1 MLIIY
6 SLTLLHPTN
15 EWIYLYE
22 CACILIYLYECAYS
36 YICMSA
42 HTHIFVWVPILI
54 YLYEC
59 AYWYICMSAH
69 THIYVWVRILIYL
82 LWSAAVHE
90 GPRASMVRLK
100 LKPLLYYSSILRC
113 RGEGVGE
120 GGLHSRVGRYFNFVT
135 KFSMIA
141 VFARLA
147 ILIG

>member
-1 MLIIY
+1 MDYDTIIMIIDDDHLLTTLIFNNCWLFTRLPY
-6 SLTLLHPTN
+6 STPLTN
-15 EWIYLYE
+15 E
-22 CACILIYLYECAYS
+22 

-42 HTHIFVWVPILI
+42 H
-54 YLYEC
+54 

-69 THIYVWVRILIYL
+69 THIFVRVRILIYL

-90 GPRASMVRLK
+90 GPRASMVRPK

-147 ILIG
+147 TDRLGPRRQSMNPITV